1 METPGAA
8 DHRIEPEFLGPL
20 GDRPLVETAGRSTP
34 GDLFPGAAKFLSARQ
49 QAKRREQ
56 WNAVRPMVKRLLKAD
71 EHVLHVAYAQQIPP
85 FMHCIGLGH
94 FVYAYHQV
102 ILVVTDQRIIEALL
116 NFRANG
122 PATRL
127 RSYPYRHL
135 NALKLRFGKLT
146 AVPGQGRKQGWRIRL
161 RGDKKLLALL
171 LPRLQPRLLTEGAG
185 HSEASPLWHCPRCG
199 AGVRPE
205 PEECASCRTRFRS
218 TRVATALSLAFPGA
232 GLFYLGHPF
241 LAASDFLG
249 EVLLFGIWVAMMVGA
264 PATDGLLPAVVM
276 GGFFFA
282 LTKFESIH
290 VGRVLGARS
299 IPEPEGRRDRLVKLA
314 VAGGALSALLVA
326 GAFPLA
332 ASARPRLEHD
342 LDLAPGEDAWSGS
355 RNKADWVSFKDDT
368 SARSQWTH
376 KPTGA
381 HVTVFAYPQSLLADQ
396 EEFHHDYAARMQK
409 QSVSTLVD
417 DATVPAPF
425 HGFRYIAE
433 LKGKNG
439 QEVALV
445 SYFLYD
451 QDGHD
456 IHHLSLAVPIDDAQA
471 ADALV
476 QDFVRH
482 AKFVD
487 AVPPQR

>member
-1 METPGAA
+1 MLGGGAMETPGAA

-20 GDRPLVETAGRSTP
+20 GDRPLAEAAGRSTP
-34 GDLFPGAAKFLSARQ
+34 GDLFPGASKFLSARQ

-71 EHVLHVAYAQQIPP
+71 EHVLHVAYAQQVPP

-102 ILVVTDQRIIEALL
+102 ILVVTDQRIIEALMD
-116 NFRANG
+116 FRGKG
-122 PATRL
+122 PGTRL
-127 RSYPYRHL
+127 RSYPYRNL
-135 NALKLRFGKLT
+135 SALKLRFGRLT

-161 RGDKKLLALL
+161 GGDKKLLALL
-171 LPRLQPRLLTEGAG
+171 LPRLQPKLFAEGAG
-185 HSEASPLWHCPRCG
+185 HSEPSPLWHCPRCG

-205 PEECASCRTRFRS
+205 PGDCAGCRTRFRS
-218 TRVATALSLAFPGA
+218 TRLATMLSLAFPGA
-232 GLFYLGHPF
+232 GLLYLGHPF
-241 LAASDFLG
+241 LAASDFIG

-264 PATDGLLPAVVM
+264 PATDGFLPAVLM

-290 VGRVLGARS
+290 VGRVRGARS
-299 IPEPEGRRDRLVKLA
+299 IPEPEGRRDRVVKLA
-314 VAGGALSALLVA
+314 VAGGALSALLVV

-342 LDLAPGEDAWSGS
+342 LDLAAGDSAWSGS
-355 RNKADWVSFKDDT
+355 RSKSDWVSFKDDS

-381 HVTVFAYPQSLLADQ
+381 HITVFAYPQSLLTDQ
-396 EEFHHDYAARMQK
+396 EEFHRDYAERMRK
-409 QSVSTLVD
+409 QAVRTLLD
-417 DATVPAPF
+417 DESVPAPF
-425 HGFRYIAE
+425 HGFRYLAE
-433 LKGKNG
+433 LKGKNS

-451 QDGHD
+451 EEAHD
-456 IHHLSLAVPIDDAQA
+456 IHHLSLAVP
-471 ADALV
+471 
-476 QDFVRH
+476 
-482 AKFVD
+482 
-487 AVPPQR
+487 

>member
-8 DHRIEPEFLGPL
+8 DYRIEPEFLGPL
-20 GDRPLVETAGRSTP
+20 GDRPLAESAGPSAP
-34 GDLFPGAAKFLSARQ
+34 SDLFPGASKFLNQRQ
-49 QAKRREQ
+49 QAKRRVQ
-56 WNAVRPMVKRLLKAD
+56 WNAARPMVKRFLRPG
-71 EHVLHVAYAQQIPP
+71 EHILHVAYAQQIPP
-85 FMHCIGLGH
+85 LTHCIGLGH

-102 ILVVTDQRIIEALL
+102 ILVVTEDRIIEALL

-122 PATRL
+122 PGTRL
-127 RSYPYRHL
+127 RSWPYRHL
-135 NALKLRFGKLT
+135 SALKLRLGKLT
-146 AVPGQGRKQGWRIRL
+146 AVPGQGRRQGWRIRL
-161 RGDKKLLALL
+161 GGDRKLLALL
-171 LPRLQPRLLTEGAG
+171 LPRLQPRLFAEGAG
-185 HSEASPLWHCPRCG
+185 HSEPSPVWHCPRCG

-205 PEECASCRTRFRS
+205 PEECPACRTRFRS
-218 TRVATALSLAFPGA
+218 TRVASMLSLAFPGA
-232 GLFYLGHPF
+232 GLFYLGYPF
-241 LAASDFLG
+241 LAASNFVG
-249 EVLLFGIWVAMMVGA
+249 EALLFAVWVALMAGA
-264 PATDGLLPAVVM
+264 PANGGLMPVVVM
-276 GGFFFA
+276 GGFLFT
-282 LTKFESIH
+282 LTKLQSIQA
-290 VGRVLGARS
+290 GRVLGARS
-299 IPEPEGRRDRLVKLA
+299 IPEPEGRRDRALKLA

-342 LDLAPGEDAWSGS
+342 LALAPGDDAWSGS
-355 RNKADWVSFKDDT
+355 RTRSDWVSFSNDT
-368 SARSQWTH
+368 TARSQWTH

-381 HVTVFAYPQSLLADQ
+381 HLTVFAYPQSLLADQ
-396 EEFHHDYAARMQK
+396 DEFHRDYAARMRAQA
-409 QSVSTLVD
+409 VRTLAD

-425 HGFRYIAE
+425 RGFRYIAE

-456 IHHLSLAVPIDDAQA
+456 IHHLSLAVPLDDAQA

-482 AKFVD
+482 AQFVD